1 MTAFETDFVNQCI
14 LRIDENS
21 PRIEKCFALLS
32 EKEIWQRPNS
42 ESNSI
47 GNLILHLCGNVRQY
61 AISSLGNKPDLRVRD
76 LEFETKNGPT
86 KAELWTK
93 FSETISEAKSVI
105 YSLSVTEWIRMR
117 SVQGFNFSG
126 IGILVHVVEHLS
138 YHTGQIAFYTKQ
150 LRNEQ
155 LEFYGDIDLNVK
167 NEGD

>member
-86 KAELWTK
+86 KAELWAK

-105 YSLSVTEWIRMR
+105 YSLSVT
-117 SVQGFNFSG
+117 
-126 IGILVHVVEHLS
+126 
-138 YHTGQIAFYTKQ
+138 
-150 LRNEQ
+150 
-155 LEFYGDIDLNVK
+155 
-167 NEGD
+167 